1 MKKIFVLLATLFL
14 LVGCVESV
22 AVIGTGA
29 TNGKIVQSSLQT
41 GASYGIKKKTGKSP
55 IEHALNYV
63 KKEVPNKNKS
73 CPSFDSKKDLEIC
86 LMVNERIKTN
96 QVKITKKESSSKS
109 LIELTSSL
117 RSSINQKYKIKYL
130 D

>member
-1 MKKIFVLLATLFL
+1 MKKIFILITSMFL
-14 LVGCVESV
+14 LVGCVETV
-22 AVIGTGA
+22 ALFGGGA
-29 TNGKIVQSSLQT
+29 TNGKIIQSSLQT

-73 CPSFDSKKDLEIC
+73 CSSFDSKKNLEIC
-86 LMVNERIKTN
+86 LMVKERIALN
-96 QVKITKKESSSKS
+96 QKKIKKNQFTDKPSK
-109 LIELTSSL
+109 ELTSSL
-117 RSSINQKYKIKYL
+117 RFSINDKSKIKYL

>member
-1 MKKIFVLLATLFL
+1 MRRNRRFIWWRCHKWKNSSIFFANWSKLWD
-14 LVGCVESV
+14 
-22 AVIGTGA
+22 
-29 TNGKIVQSSLQT
+29 
-41 GASYGIKKKTGKSP
+41 KKKTGKSP

-86 LMVNERIKTN
+86 LMVKERIALN
-96 QVKITKKESSSKS
+96 QAKIKKNKFTDKPSK
-109 LIELTSSL
+109 ELTSSL
-117 RSSINQKYKIKYL
+117 RFSINDKSKIKYL

>member
-1 MKKIFVLLATLFL
+1 MLLAGCAETMAL
-14 LVGCVESV
+14 LGPASSLLGGGNV
-22 AVIGTGA
+22 
-29 TNGKIVQSSLQT
+29 VQSSISSA
-41 GASYGIKKKTGKSP
+41 ASYGIKKKTGKSP

-86 LMVNERIKTN
+86 LMVKERIALN
-96 QVKITKKESSSKS
+96 QAKIKKNKFTDKPSK
-109 LIELTSSL
+109 ELTSSL
-117 RSSINQKYKIKYL
+117 RFSINDKSKIKYL